1 MIKGYESKRHM
12 SRFAKRRD
20 TAYYKIWYFWT
31 TYGTKL
37 QTENGYG
44 TFKYEFVDKMY
55 QLYQD
60 IADAKNNVIIHGK
73 IIDILGEQRQYLIQ
87 FECCLDAF
95 NDYMCAL
102 RLLDVMFRHN
112 MC

>member
-1 MIKGYESKRHM
+1 M
-12 SRFAKRRD
+12 SRFVKRKNIV
-20 TAYYKIWYFWT
+20 YNKICYFWT
-31 TYGTKL
+31 TYGTML
-37 QTENGYG
+37 QIENGYG
-44 TFKYEFVDKMY
+44 TYKYEFLDKMA

-60 IADAKNNVIIHGK
+60 IVEAKDNVIINEK
-73 IIDILGEQRQYLIQ
+73 ILDILGEQRRYLIQ

-95 NDYMCAL
+95 NDYLCSL

>member
-1 MIKGYESKRHM
+1 M
-12 SRFAKRRD
+12 SRFVKRKNIV
-20 TAYYKIWYFWT
+20 YNKICYFWT
-31 TYGTKL
+31 TYGTML

-44 TFKYEFVDKMY
+44 TYKYEFLDKMA

-60 IADAKNNVIIHGK
+60 IEDAKDKVIIHEK
-73 IIDILGEQRQYLIQ
+73 ILDILGEQRRYLIQ

-95 NDYMCAL
+95 NDYLCSL